1 MAELTET
8 CTVASGHANTSQR
21 QLSATEQVNL
31 KEKETTEAQIRDM
44 IEQRKR
50 LAASIERAEDE
61 FAKVVLELPGVFSLL
76 TKSAADKCSEGLHGV
91 TSFFRKFTG
100 NLVKFDIFGCFNT
113 IRKDLVGLG
122 KKFIGFLT
130 DDGVDYGQE
139 AIEYE
144 TGNSKAEEELSREA
158 LTYIEVVKMRAAI
171 DLILQMLLDQG
182 NLNIQRSSD
191 VVWEGQ
197 AKLDANMRAL
207 KKIGNDA
214 ELARIVSSILNVCE
228 LVLNESKSFHQTE
241 ETYQQVISILTEAQE
256 SIDAMAKT
264 LKDKLDARTTE
275 KDAAATQDAT
285 EGKKDIRYPVL
296 EQIAQRRFAKGK
308 ELHTLWKRY
317 DRQTENITSHFE
329 VQKETAEL
337 LSGLTVE
344 LNVLEKTLD
353 LMSKASTDLTT
364 VSVVEPVHIT

>member
-1 MAELTET
+1 
-8 CTVASGHANTSQR
+8 
-21 QLSATEQVNL
+21 
-31 KEKETTEAQIRDM
+31 
-44 IEQRKR
+44 
-50 LAASIERAEDE
+50 
-61 FAKVVLELPGVFSLL
+61 
-76 TKSAADKCSEGLHGV
+76 
-91 TSFFRKFTG
+91 
-100 NLVKFDIFGCFNT
+100 
-113 IRKDLVGLG
+113 
-122 KKFIGFLT
+122 
-130 DDGVDYGQE
+130 
-139 AIEYE
+139 
-144 TGNSKAEEELSREA
+144 
-158 LTYIEVVKMRAAI
+158 
-171 DLILQMLLDQG
+171 MLLDQG

-264 LKDKLDARTTE
+264 LKDKLDARTAE

-353 LMSKASTDLTT
+353 LMSKASTDLTN
-364 VSVVEPVHIT
+364 VSVVEPVHMNYIGRCDILENNYQEL